1 MSDIKRYFGR
11 NKKVFWVVQKGIL
24 GGLKSYFGLY
34 KKVFL
39 WNTGIL
45 GSTKRYHFLGY
56 ATARQAAKPPQAII
70 IQYESKLSYLNQK
83 ELGQGSA
90 L

>member
-1 MSDIKRYFGR
+1 MAL
-11 NKKVFWVVQKGIL
+11 KGIL
-24 GGLKSYFGLY
+24 GGTKRYFGWN
-34 KKVFL
+34 KNVF
-39 WNTGIL
+39 WVEQKCIL
-45 GSTKRYHFLGY
+45 GGTKRYHFLGY

-70 IQYESKLSYLNQK
+70 MQYETKLSYLNQK